1 MNKQK
6 YILTVLLLFGAFCH
20 ADDISAQIEA
30 MREAPPRERVEM
42 MNRLK
47 AQIAAMNEEERSSA
61 LQMLQGGMQQGE
73 NANKNYLEN
82 RVDQNRMM
90 GTRQLQQRSMQ
101 PMQPKYQGGRQ

>member
-61 LQMLQGGMQQGE
+61 LQMLQGE
-73 NANKNYLEN
+73 NTNNNYLEN
-82 RVDQNRMM
+82 MINQNRVM
-90 GTRQLQQRSMQ
+90 GIRQLQQRSIQ
-101 PMQPKYQGGRQ
+101 PTQPKYQGGRQ